1 MQSMNTPYENRHVYR
16 FQKVADK
23 IETLITDGGILP
35 GERLPAERK
44 LAIRLQVSRS
54 SVREALRILVQ
65 KGLIEIRRGVTGGA
79 FVKTPSFKRHSE
91 SLESLLQFNRLSLD
105 QIAEFRNQIESG
117 VTILAAAK
125 ANSDDLRMLNSRLE
139 RVRSLL
145 ARGRAGIDRFI
156 EADKAVHLC
165 IANIAGNPLFTQAL
179 KATMGL
185 KRYFLRFHDLA
196 PSLMEKNFQDLS
208 AIVRAMENRQTQAA
222 ARITREHISRFN
234 ELNA

>member
-1 MQSMNTPYENRHVYR
+1 MQSMNTPYENSHVYR
-16 FQKVADK
+16 FQEVADK
-23 IETLITDGGILP
+23 IETLITDGSILP

-65 KGLIEIRRGVTGGA
+65 KGFIEIRRGVTGGA
-79 FVKTPSFKRHSE
+79 FVKTTSFKRHSE

-145 ARGRAGIDRFI
+145 ARGRAGIDQFI

-165 IANIAGNPLFTQAL
+165 IANIAGNPLFAQAL

-185 KRYFLRFHDLA
+185 KRYFFRFHDLA

-208 AIVRAMENRQTQAA
+208 AIVRAVENRQPQAA

>member
-1 MQSMNTPYENRHVYR
+1 MNTPYENRHVYR